1 MIRRGLGVVV
11 TQLVGGK
18 DGGTLAVKDFALWAL
33 CCHTLARK
41 LSWLV
46 HDSRADTCQVVFRA
60 VKAILSRPCSFTLQV
75 RAPHICLSIHRV
87 SIRIVVVCCLLVFVR
102 GHAVKVEGRR
112 LQVGAS

>member
-1 MIRRGLGVVV
+1 MLCRGLGVEI

-41 LSWLV
+41 LGWLV
-46 HDSRADTCQVVFRA
+46 HDSRADTRQVVFRA
-60 VKAILSRPCSFTLQV
+60 VKAILSRPCCFALQV
-75 RAPHICLSIHRV
+75 RAPHYCLSIHRV
-87 SIRIVVVCCLLVFVR
+87 SIGIVVVCCLLVLVW